1 MEELKEKV
9 KYCSEC
15 GCELTLTA
23 KYCSNC
29 GAHVLP
35 VKFEEKET
43 QKKKGNL
50 VKNIILN
57 FIIIICIISVV
68 ILGIDLGFRYT
79 GNEEKLNEIIAKINN
94 ALPFNS
100 FKKTILT
107 SENYEEVSNQL
118 ADNLEEDEMYYY
130 TYATMYYM
138 AQDGFSNLFDL
149 AEDESLMYQNI
160 YNKTINQLINEGI
173 SLMEENH
180 ITLEEYKRSLENFAE
195 EN

>member
-15 GCELTLTA
+15 GSELSLTA

-35 VKFEEKET
+35 VKIEEINPP
-43 QKKKGNL
+43 KKKRNIVVNVMINL
-50 VKNIILN
+50 
-57 FIIIICIISVV
+57 FITICILGV
-68 ILGIDLGFRYT
+68 IVLGIDLGFRYT
-79 GNEEKLNEIIAKINN
+79 GNEEQINSIISKINN

-100 FKKTILT
+100 FKNTIIT
-107 SENYEEVSNQL
+107 AENYEEISNQL
-118 ADNLEEDEMYYY
+118 AENLKEDELYYY
-130 TYATMYYM
+130 TYATLYHM
-138 AQDGFSNLFDL
+138 AQDGFSNLFAL

-160 YNKTINQLINEGI
+160 YNKKIKQLINEGI

-180 ITLEEYKRSLENFAE
+180 ITWEEYKHSLENFAE

>member
-35 VKFEEKET
+35 SKFEQKSTT
-43 QKKKGNL
+43 QKQSNT

-57 FIIIICIISVV
+57 IIIIVCV
-68 ILGIDLGFRYT
+68 IGVIFLGIDLGFHFT
-79 GNEEKLNEIIAKINN
+79 GNEGKLNTIIAKINN

-100 FKKTILT
+100 FKNTIIT
-107 SENYEEVSNQL
+107 EENYEEVTNQL
-118 ADNLEEDEMYYY
+118 ADNLKEEEVYYC
-130 TYATMYYM
+130 TYAMFYYI
-138 AQDGFSNLFDL
+138 AQDGFSNLL
-149 AEDESLMYQNI
+149 AVAENENIMYQRI
-160 YNKTINQLINEGI
+160 YNKTVNQLINEGI
-173 SLMEENH
+173 SLMKENN
-180 ITLEEYKRSLENFAE
+180 ITWEEYKSSLENFVN

>member
-35 VKFEEKET
+35 VKLEEKNAP
-43 QKKKGNL
+43 KKKSHI

-57 FIIIICIISVV
+57 FIIIICVIGVV
-68 ILGIDLGFRYT
+68 LLGIDLGFRYT

-100 FKKTILT
+100 FKNTIIT
-107 SENYEEVSNQL
+107 AENYEEISNQL
-118 ADNLEEDEMYYY
+118 VDNLEEDEVYYCMY
-130 TYATMYYM
+130 AMFYYM
-138 AQDGFSNLFDL
+138 TQDGFSNLFAL
-149 AEDESLMYQNI
+149 AEDESLMYQRI
-160 YNKTINQLINEGI
+160 YNKTVKQLINEGI

-180 ITLEEYKRSLENFAE
+180 ITWEEYKSSLENFAE